1 MNCESKRCVFEILQ
15 MLTMF
20 MSCQK
25 SSSGLFYIYFYI
37 LLLFKTPLVVLCVIF
52 KCHEIK
58 DGTSKQ

>member
-20 MSCQK
+20 MSEKQFWAF
-25 SSSGLFYIYFYI
+25 LYI
-37 LLLFKTPLVVLCVIF
+37 LLLFKIPLVVLCVIF